1 MAGIAVR
8 KDTIRK
14 NTVEKMKKMGTYKPE
29 YDDVIGIYAELLEQY
44 RRLTQE
50 YQNGGYR
57 YEESTADGG
66 AKKSPIVSTLEALR
80 RDILQYSDRLKLN
93 PKSNEMKGTGQ
104 KKKTSA
110 LADALSSIEA

>member
-14 NTVEKMKKMGTYKPE
+14 NTVEKMKRMGTYKPE

-44 RRLTQE
+44 RLLTLE
-50 YQNGGYR
+50 YQKRGYR
-57 YEESTADGG
+57 YEE
-66 AKKSPIVSTLEALR
+66 STLEALR

-93 PKSNEMKGTGQ
+93 PKSNEMKGNGQ

-110 LADALSSIEA
+110 LADALSSIEM